1 MFLLD
6 LVIGALVLT
15 RMDGKFLGNDELEGH
30 SITPARSERVCIP
43 AVIVNRQLHA

>member
-15 RMDGKFLGNDELEGH
+15 GMDGKFLGDDELEGY
-30 SITPARSERVCIP
+30 SITFARFERVCIP
-43 AVIVNRQLHA
+43 AGIINRQLHA